1 MPAASMLQPPGLDTH
16 MDTTA
21 QRNGTERPQGSNA
34 PRLTLAGIGKSFPGV
49 RALHNVSLSL
59 YPGQVTALIGENGA
73 GKSTLVK
80 IMTGIYQPDSGTI
93 AVDGNAISLA
103 GAHAAFANGITAIHQ
118 ETVLFDELS
127 VAENIFL
134 GHAPRTR
141 LGLIDWSTM
150 RANAREVLTTMQA
163 GHIDPDTRLKDLG
176 IANKHLVAVARA
188 MSIDASIVIM
198 DEPTAALSM
207 KEIEELFLLIEFLKA
222 QGKAILFISHKFD
235 EIFRI
240 ADRYTVFRDGEM
252 VGEGLLA
259 DTSQND
265 IVKLM
270 VGRSIDHIFPQR
282 TASLGDP
289 VLEVEGLSHPT
300 EFDDIGF
307 SLHKGEILGFYGLVG
322 AGRSEVM
329 QAIAGITRT
338 SGGKIALEGE
348 KIAPASA
355 ADAIDA
361 GIVYVPEERGKQG
374 VVIGLPI
381 FQNVSLPSLKRTSKS
396 GLLKLAEEF
405 ALARKYTERL
415 DLRASSLSQD
425 VGTLS
430 GGNQQKVVIA
440 KWLATQPKV
449 IILDEPTKGI
459 DIGSKAAVHGFM
471 AELVAE
477 GLSVIMVSSELPEIL
492 GMSDR
497 VVVMREGR
505 IAAVYD
511 NEGLD
516 AETLVR
522 AAAGIAA

>member
-1 MPAASMLQPPGLDTH
+1 MQA

-21 QRNGTERPQGSNA
+21 QPKARTYPST
-34 PRLTLAGIGKSFPGV
+34 PMLTLTGVTKTFPGV

-80 IMTGIYQPDSGTI
+80 ILTGIYQPDAGEIS
-93 AVDGNAISLA
+93 VDGKPVSLSS
-103 GAHAAFANGITAIHQ
+103 AHAAFGHGITAIHQ
-118 ETVLFDELS
+118 ETVLFDDLS

-141 LGLIDWSTM
+141 FGMIDWKTM
-150 RANAREVLTTMQA
+150 RSQAREVLDAMHA
-163 GHIDPDTRLKDLG
+163 GHIDAEARLKDLG

-188 MSIDASIVIM
+188 MSIDAQIVIM
-198 DEPTAALSM
+198 DEPTAALSA
-207 KEIEELFLLIEFLKA
+207 KEIEELFLLIEFLKHEGRA
-222 QGKAILFISHKFD
+222 VLFISHKFD

-252 VGEGLLA
+252 VGEGMLA
-259 DTSQND
+259 DAGQNQ
-265 IVKLM
+265 IVRMM
-270 VGRSIDHIFPQR
+270 VGRAVDHIFPER
-282 TASLGDP
+282 EAHIGAP
-289 VLEVEGLSHPT
+289 VLSVSGLSHPT

-307 SLHKGEILGFYGLVG
+307 ELHKGEILGFYGLVG

-329 QAIAGITRT
+329 QAIFGITRT
-338 SGGKIALEGE
+338 TSGTIALDGRTV
-348 KIAPASA
+348 APKSA
-355 ADAIDA
+355 ADAIEA

-381 FQNVSLPSLKRTSKS
+381 YKNVSLPSLKRTSKS
-396 GLLKLAEEF
+396 GVLRLKEEF
-405 ALARKYTERL
+405 DLARAYTERL

-430 GGNQQKVVIA
+430 GGNQQKIVIA
-440 KWLATQPKV
+440 KWLATAPKV

-471 AELVAE
+471 AELVAQ

-505 IAAVYD
+505 IAAIYD
-511 NEGLD
+511 NKELD
-516 AETLVR
+516 AVTLVQ

>member
-1 MPAASMLQPPGLDTH
+1 MMH
-16 MDTTA
+16 TTA
-21 QRNGTERPQGSNA
+21 LPDPTTTPAPSSK
-34 PRLTLAGIGKSFPGV
+34 PRLTLAGISKSFPGV
-49 RALHNVSLSL
+49 RALHDVSLSL

-80 IMTGIYQPDSGTI
+80 ILTGIYQPDAGEI
-93 AVDGNAISLA
+93 AIDGNIVSLPS
-103 GAHAAFANGITAIHQ
+103 AHAAFAHGITAIHQ
-118 ETVLFDELS
+118 ETVLFDDLT

-134 GHAPRTR
+134 GHTPKTR
-141 LGLIDWSTM
+141 FGTIDWGAM
-150 RANAREVLTTMQA
+150 RKHAREVLETMRA
-163 GHIDPDTRLKDLG
+163 GHIDAEARLRDLG

-188 MSIDASIVIM
+188 MSIDAQTVIM
-198 DEPTAALSM
+198 DEPTAALSA
-207 KEIEELFLLIEFLKA
+207 KEIEELFLLIEFLKSE
-222 QGKAILFISHKFD
+222 GKAVLFISHKFD
-235 EIFRI
+235 EIYRI

-259 DTSQND
+259 ETDQGE
-265 IVKLM
+265 IVRMM
-270 VGRSIDHIFPQR
+270 VGRPVDHIFPDR
-282 TASLGDP
+282 STVIGET
-289 VLEVEGLSHPT
+289 VLAVSGLSHPT
-300 EFDDIGF
+300 EFDDISF
-307 SLHKGEILGFYGLVG
+307 DLHKGEILGFYGLIG

-329 QAIAGITRT
+329 QAIAGITST
-338 SGGKIALEGE
+338 SRGTVSLDGE
-348 KIAPASA
+348 TLAPKSA
-355 ADAIDA
+355 ADAIDS
-361 GIVYVPEERGKQG
+361 GIVYVPEERGQQG
-374 VVIGLPI
+374 VVIGMPI

-396 GLLKLAEEF
+396 GVLQLADEF

-430 GGNQQKVVIA
+430 GGNQQKIVIA
-440 KWLATQPKV
+440 KWLATKPKV

-471 AELVAE
+471 AELVAQ

-505 IAAVYD
+505 IVGRYD
-511 NEGLD
+511 NKGLH

-522 AAAGIAA
+522 AAAGIAS